1 MAFITWFKDLMNT
14 LYDEIFGEPV
24 NYPLL
29 RRLLAFAV
37 DILLFYLFASLI
49 SVVLNFTRFNIKFFQ
64 VVVFEIIVGALYFS
78 ILNSKMGY
86 GKTIG
91 KRIFKLK
98 VTDEHGEYI
107 GVWRSLLRSFP
118 LVLIINFYGIA
129 FSTHLE
135 QLEFIYIMYGLF
147 IFFIGIV
154 YFAIAKLNR
163 QGLHDLIAGT
173 QVVSKDVNIS
183 TEKNLTLG
191 LVSGFIL
198 ILAIVFYYFYLLS
211 A

>member
-1 MAFITWFKDLMNT
+1 
-14 LYDEIFGEPV
+14 
-24 NYPLL
+24 
-29 RRLLAFAV
+29 
-37 DILLFYLFASLI
+37 
-49 SVVLNFTRFNIKFFQ
+49 
-64 VVVFEIIVGALYFS
+64 
-78 ILNSKMGY
+78 MGR

-91 KRIFKLK
+91 KRVFKLK

-107 GVWRSLLRSFP
+107 SIWRSLLRSFP
-118 LVLIINFYGIA
+118 LLLIINFHVIA
-129 FSTHLE
+129 LSMHLE
-135 QLEFIYIMYGLF
+135 GLEFIYIMYGLF

-198 ILAIVFYYFYLLS
+198 ILVIVFYYFYLLS